1 MSWQTCRGVH
11 GLGVLSVLVSATCL
25 FGAGLSTCRATYTAG
40 ELTIANSHIER
51 KWRVTNSTLYAT
63 FLHDI
68 DSGQQWLA
76 PRSEQPASR
85 DAKFTIKS
93 GKLGPVEAES
103 LVAELA
109 IGGFT
114 YKFQVFPDASGVSV
128 QLTGP
133 SQSVE
138 NQSLENLDLAPTHLK
153 LTQVR
158 LLDQTDIHNELVFED
173 EWLLHPNEPLSL
185 SGNLFRVEDSLTGNG
200 FALLKEAPLPHAR
213 PVPSG
218 PDLTYESV
226 AQRLHFLDKEG
237 YRMILLTYSG
247 GSYGFTSALQ
257 KYQRQLRVFSP
268 DRDSR
273 FLTNTWGDRSRDTR
287 INAGFMSKE
296 IAAGARLGVDVIQI
310 DDGWQKG
317 RTANS
322 AVAKGVW
329 NGFWAADPQFWE
341 PDPIRFPG
349 GLVPVVQLASR
360 NNMQFGLWFA
370 PDSSNDFGNW
380 EKDAAKLLDL
390 HRNSGINYF
399 KIDGVKA
406 TTKPGE
412 RNLRRFFDRIL
423 TESKGEVRFD
433 LDVTAEIRP
442 GYFGMINVGPVFV
455 ENRYTDSHRYWPH
468 QTLRNLWK
476 LSHYIDPIRLRTE
489 FLNNA
494 RNSQKYADDP
504 LQPSAYSPAYLFA
517 TVMFASPLGW
527 FETSNLPSSYFE
539 QLAPLVTEWKRQRP
553 ALFSGTILPIG
564 EAPDGV
570 SWTGFVSVAADRHSG
585 YALIFHE
592 ASPSTEWS
600 CSLPMFAN
608 AAYRVTKLGGAG
620 SATLFGGALHVNIPE
635 AKQFLW
641 VKLDQQYR

>member
-1 MSWQTCRGVH
+1 MRLQTC
-11 GLGVLSVLVSATCL
+11 LALLVSASSV
-25 FGAGLSTCRATYTAG
+25 FSADVSTCRATYTAG

-51 KWRVTNSTLYAT
+51 KWKVANGQLYAT
-63 FLHDI
+63 SLRDL
-68 DSGQQWLA
+68 DSGKQWLSPPSKQLA
-76 PRSEQPASR
+76 TD
-85 DAKFTIKS
+85 DANFNTKS

-109 IGGFT
+109 TAAST
-114 YKFQVFPDASGVSV
+114 YRFQVFPDASGIAI
-128 QLTGP
+128 QITGP
-133 SQSVE
+133 GTA
-138 NQSLENLDLAPTHLK
+138 LENLDLAPTHLK

-185 SGNLFRVEDSLTGNG
+185 SGNLFRVEDSLTDNG
-200 FALLKEAPLPHAR
+200 FVLLKEAPLPHAR
-213 PVPSG
+213 PIQSG
-218 PDLTYESV
+218 PDLIYE
-226 AQRLHFLDKEG
+226 AAEKRLHFLDNQG
-237 YRMILLTYSG
+237 YRAILLTYSG
-247 GSYGFTSALQ
+247 GSYGFTTALQ

-268 DRDSR
+268 DRDAR
-273 FLTNTWGDRSRDTR
+273 FLSNTWGDRSRDAR
-287 INAGFMSKE
+287 INTDFMSKE

-310 DDGWQKG
+310 DDGWQQG
-317 RTANS
+317 RTMNS
-322 AVAKGVW
+322 AAGKGVW
-329 NGFWAADPQFWE
+329 NGFWATDPQFWE
-341 PDPIRFPG
+341 PDPVRFPG
-349 GLVPVVQLASR
+349 GLSPVVKLASQDH
-360 NNMQFGLWFA
+360 MQFGLWFA
-370 PDSSNDFGNW
+370 PDSSNDFRNW

-390 HRNSGINYF
+390 HRASGINYF

-412 RNLRRFFDRIL
+412 RNLRRFFDRLL
-423 TESKGEVRFD
+423 TESHGEIRFD

-442 GYFGMINVGPVFV
+442 GYFGMMNVGPVFV

-476 LSHYIDPIRLRTE
+476 LSHYVDPLRLRME
-489 FLNNA
+489 FLNNT
-494 RNSQKYADDP
+494 RNAQKYMDDP

-527 FETSNLPSSYFE
+527 FETSNLPPSYFE
-539 QLAPLVTEWKRQRP
+539 QLGPLVAEWKKQRP

-564 EAPDGV
+564 EAPDGA

-592 ASPSTEWS
+592 ASQSKEWN
-600 CSLPMFAN
+600 CALPMFTEGV
-608 AAYRVTKLGGAG
+608 YKVTTLGGTG
-620 SATLFGGALHVNIPE
+620 SAALSAGALHVNIPE

-641 VKLDQQYR
+641 VKLNRQ